1 MFNKLKF
8 EEDDGLGIITFIDKP
23 LNLIDSTFVEEL
35 ESILNGKELEVI
47 RALLFKVDRG
57 NFSAGANVAL
67 LLEQNEKSSR
77 EMLKRFLDIVY
88 RIEHLPFPTMAAVKG
103 MCVGGGFELALACD
117 YIWASENAQF
127 AAAEVLIGIV
137 PLGGGVQR
145 LAVRTGITRAKEI
158 ALGGR
163 FKKPEKLERCNVINR
178 VLPEQELIDKAIKF
192 MKLQSKGPTIAFNT
206 IKMLLREFYNKGLE
220 EINEFVKNEN
230 LIPDRIIF
238 ATNKSF
244 RNLPLDVPI
253 KLVNKELLPELLIE
267 IVEKNLAF
275 NKEDLLIVND
285 SELKVAGFNFV
296 STEDL
301 LNYVYKY
308 TKGGQ
313 ISIYR
318 QIDFFTEV
326 SDDDP
331 EVETI
336 WKGIMLK

>member
-1 MFNKLKF
+1 
-8 EEDDGLGIITFIDKP
+8 
-23 LNLIDSTFVEEL
+23 
-35 ESILNGKELEVI
+35 
-47 RALLFKVDRG
+47 
-57 NFSAGANVAL
+57 
-67 LLEQNEKSSR
+67 
-77 EMLKRFLDIVY
+77 
-88 RIEHLPFPTMAAVKG
+88 
-103 MCVGGGFELALACD
+103 
-117 YIWASENAQF
+117 
-127 AAAEVLIGIV
+127 
-137 PLGGGVQR
+137 
-145 LAVRTGITRAKEI
+145 
-158 ALGGR
+158 
-163 FKKPEKLERCNVINR
+163 
-178 VLPEQELIDKAIKF
+178 
-192 MKLQSKGPTIAFNT
+192 MKLQYYETMDDKSNEYLLYLIEYIVPQFTESELKLFLEDITLKQVKENKSSKSLKSYVKLGDDGKSANLSKLNLDQLKTLFQVFVSRERYDRFAVKWRFYQQLKYMSDLEIKSVKINRDPSLDQYIDFIAETKKNKVILIFCYDILDLNT
-206 IKMLLREFYNKGLE
+206 YNKGLE